1 MKNTFWNDR
10 YSAEDYAYGKGPNLF
25 FKEQIDK
32 LTPGK
37 ILLLGEGE
45 GRNAVYAA
53 KIGWK
58 VTAVDFSE
66 QAKTKALALA
76 KENNVSIEYI
86 VSNLGEYK
94 FPINE
99 FDNVSL
105 VYIHVPSD
113 IREKILSSVILSL
126 KKGGTVIAEVFN
138 KKQIENNTGG
148 PKEIDN
154 LYSLDDFKKHLGN
167 LRTEIFSEFTIELTE
182 GKFHNGKSDIIR
194 FVGFLD

>member
-1 MKNTFWNDR
+1 MDNSFWNDR
-10 YSAEDYAYGKGPNLF
+10 YSAVDFAYGTNPNLF

-53 KIGWK
+53 KCGWK

-66 QAKTKALALA
+66 QAKSKALTLA
-76 KENNVSIEYI
+76 KDNNVSIEYI
-86 VSNLGEYK
+86 VSNLGEYE
-94 FPINE
+94 FPSNE

-105 VYIHVPSD
+105 IYIHIPSE
-113 IREKILSSVILSL
+113 IREKILSSIIPSL
-126 KKGGTVIAEVFN
+126 KKGGSVIAEVFN
-138 KKQIENNTGG
+138 KNQIKNNTGG

-154 LYSLDDFKKHLGN
+154 LYSLEDFKKHFGN
-167 LRTEIFSEFTIELTE
+167 LRSDICSDFRIELTE
-182 GKFHNGKSDIIR
+182 GKFHKGISDIIR